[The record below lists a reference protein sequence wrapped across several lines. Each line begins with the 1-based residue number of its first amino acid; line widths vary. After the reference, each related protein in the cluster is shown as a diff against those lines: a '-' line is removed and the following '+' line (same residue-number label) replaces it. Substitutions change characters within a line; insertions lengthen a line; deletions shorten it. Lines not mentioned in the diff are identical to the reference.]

1 MADKKLIKKQSQNL
15 FVEYDSQMTPLSQQE
30 KEELKS
36 RISLAIS
43 LSAFYK

>member
-1 MADKKLIKKQSQNL
+1 MADKNFTKKQNQNL
-15 FVEYDSQMTPLSQQE
+15 FVEYESKMTPLSQKE
-30 KEELKS
+30 KDELKS

>member
-1 MADKKLIKKQSQNL
+1 MADKKLTKIHRQNL
-15 FVEYDSQMTPLSQQE
+15 FVEYDSQMIPLSQKE